1 MSIQKL
7 TKMERKYRILQQEQ
21 NAILK
26 RMQEEKRKMSNNEKL
41 QGKYD
46 RFRCFFIYQ
55 NEKNYDKIGE

>member
-26 RMQEEKRKMSNNEKL
+26 RMQEEKKEMQKK
-41 QGKYD
+41 G
-46 RFRCFFIYQ
+46 
-55 NEKNYDKIGE
+55 